1 MNNRKLN
8 NLKIANAN
16 TIIKGFSNLTLSWR
30 RSLSYRN
37 QSIYLLHKSVHW
49 FLYGNSLRHERV
61 KSKLEKMFVQYSASG
76 RPVSKFTFWLN
87 WPLLFTNLTFN
98 LKIFEDFLSHL
109 HGNYKHDIYNER
121 DSNLA
126 KSVA

>member
-49 FLYGNSLRHERV
+49 FLYGNSLRHEWV

-121 DSNLA
+121 DSNSA